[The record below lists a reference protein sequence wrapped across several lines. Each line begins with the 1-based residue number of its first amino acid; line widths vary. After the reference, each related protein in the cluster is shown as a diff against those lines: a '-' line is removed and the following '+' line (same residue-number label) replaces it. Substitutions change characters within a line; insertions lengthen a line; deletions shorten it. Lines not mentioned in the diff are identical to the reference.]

1 MTANAFPG
9 ESDRENAQITRARK
23 GENGKGIS
31 KRGKVSMNTNNT
43 IEMAHYFGLN
53 VEVICKL
60 ENSSLIRYRG
70 RESIVDTTD
79 LVFIRRLKHAA

>member
-1 MTANAFPG
+1 
-9 ESDRENAQITRARK
+9 
-23 GENGKGIS
+23 
-31 KRGKVSMNTNNT
+31 MNTNNT

-79 LVFIRRLKHAA
+79 LVFIRRLVFIRPLKQAA

>member
-1 MTANAFPG
+1 MST
-9 ESDRENAQITRARK
+9 K
-23 GENGKGIS
+23 
-31 KRGKVSMNTNNT
+31 NT
-43 IEMAHYFGLN
+43 IEIAHYFGLE

-70 RESIVDTTD
+70 RECIVDTAD